1 MAAPRLRRVS
11 TKREMENLL
20 DDYVTQGY
28 EIVSQGESST
38 LVRKATWGSAGGHV
52 LWALLTAWF
61 SLGLGNLGG
70 DPFFDTLDSPLNN
83 DPPSVRFQEL
93 YRAKQRHETVA
104 VNRQFGLPDDFM
116 TGKSA
121 SPSASDIPGINDQ
134 NIAL

>member
-1 MAAPRLRRVS
+1 MSAPRLRRVS

-61 SLGLGNLGG
+61 SLGLGNLA
-70 DPFFDTLDSPLNN
+70 
-83 DPPSVRFQEL
+83 
-93 YRAKQRHETVA
+93 Y
-104 VNRQFGLPDDFM
+104 
-116 TGKSA
+116 
-121 SPSASDIPGINDQ
+121 
-134 NIAL
+134 ALAAHYTAEQVMVKVDGPTA